1 MAGSKKGIVQGD
13 PGKGMTLIVKTI
25 TRLTVG
31 LILLYGIYI
40 VLHGHVSPGGGFAGG
55 VIIAL
60 SFIHIML
67 AFGKEAAFSRFSKP
81 VAAFFESSG
90 AIAFLAI
97 AMLGYTGGYFFLNFF
112 TDKGVPFRLFS
123 AGIIPL
129 CNVAISM
136 KVGAGL
142 FTIFVVLV
150 LLKFR
155 TKDK

>member
-1 MAGSKKGIVQGD
+1 MSSAKRKIAQGQ

-40 VLHGHVSPGGGFAGG
+40 LAHGHVSPGGGFAGG

-67 AFGKEAAFSRFSKP
+67 AFGKETAFNRFPRP
-81 VAAFFESSG
+81 VAAFFEGFG

-97 AMLGYTGGYFFLNFF
+97 AMLGYMGGYYFLNFF
-112 TDKGVPFRLFS
+112 ACKGEPFKLFS

-142 FTIFVVLV
+142 FSIFVVLV

>member
-1 MAGSKKGIVQGD
+1 MKDKQT
-13 PGKGMTLIVKTI
+13 GMTLIVKTI

-40 VLHGHVSPGGGFAGG
+40 VLHGHLTPGGGFPGG

-67 AFGKEAAFSRFSKP
+67 AFGRDTALRRLNKLRAS
-81 VAAFFESSG
+81 FFESLG
-90 AIAFLAI
+90 AIMFLGI
-97 AMLGYTGGYFFLNFF
+97 ALLGFLGGYFFLNFLK
-112 TDKGVPFRLFS
+112 KGEPFSLFS

-129 CNVAISM
+129 CNIAIAF

-142 FTIFVVLV
+142 FLIFVALVVLN
-150 LLKFR
+150 K
-155 TKDK
+155 TEEE